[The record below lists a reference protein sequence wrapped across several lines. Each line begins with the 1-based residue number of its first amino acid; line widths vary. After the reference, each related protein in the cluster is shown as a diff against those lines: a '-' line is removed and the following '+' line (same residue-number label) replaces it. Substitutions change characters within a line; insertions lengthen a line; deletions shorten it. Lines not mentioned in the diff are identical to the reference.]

1 MRAQEFIKKESS
13 NIIGQ
18 VATSADKAIA
28 DSPET
33 LEQVQERCNAIF
45 EKVKSAAEQVI
56 ADHAKSQYPK
66 DNKSQAD
73 TLQRF
78 RKDMTGCSITVAR
91 MWLPVWQDGD
101 VRFRGTYASSSERK
115 IYVRY
120 SDAGGMPDN
129 ALTWMIGHEYGHLID
144 RLYWGYGYTNPSQ
157 IENFADYLGTLISKK
172 LGINSAGV
180 FSYLMRDKKQRYDY
194 EMNPNSRHPA
204 DDPHATVYQRSRAA
218 KDLGFDLSKAP
229 EQNPDQSATA

>member
-1 MRAQEFIKKESS
+1 MRAREFINEESN
-13 NIIGQ
+13 NIISQ
-18 VATSADKAIA
+18 VANSADKAIA
-28 DSPET
+28 GSSET

-56 ADHAKSQYPK
+56 ADQSKSQYPK
-66 DNKSQAD
+66 DTKSQAD

-78 RKDMTGCSITVAR
+78 RQAMSGCSITVSR
-91 MWLPVWQDGD
+91 MWLPVWKDGD
-101 VRFRGTYASSSERK
+101 VRFRGTYAKTSERK

-144 RLYWGYGYTNPSQ
+144 ELFWGYTKTNPGQ
-157 IENFADYLGTLISKK
+157 FENFADYLGTLISKK
-172 LGINSAGV
+172 LGITSAGV

-194 EMNPNSRHPA
+194 EMNPNAQRPA
-204 DDPHATVYQRSRAA
+204 DDPHATVYQRRQAA
-218 KDLGFDLSKAP
+218 KALGFDLSKAP